1 MAAVGYALSPNMEL
15 LISRSSRE
23 VGKVKGA
30 LEEINSVLM
39 SWIFDPVNV
48 AKTPPSSPLS
58 ASLPRLWVCGL
69 SGGQLPV
76 TLLGA
81 LRAWISD
88 TPW

>member
-1 MAAVGYALSPNMEL
+1 MAPAGFALSPNVNL
-15 LISRSSRE
+15 LVSQSSKMGRVE
-23 VGKVKGA
+23 GTI
-30 LEEINSVLM
+30 EEINSVVM